1 MYFAF
6 DSCTKGDKC
15 PYLYDKNNL
24 YKGAKPKALAKSTP
38 AGSATVHAGAATIL
52 SGTVA
57 ASSVLGVKPQ
67 GPSSLSAPSMR
78 PVPAIAE
85 YPLRPCAGRFGR
97 MFPALVEG
105 ASHVRRI

>member
-1 MYFAF
+1 V
-6 DSCTKGDKC
+6 
-15 PYLYDKNNL
+15 PYLHGKNNL

-57 ASSVLGVKPQ
+57 ASLVSGVKSQ
-67 GPSSLSAPSMR
+67 GRVAFRLRLMR
-78 PVPAIAE
+78 PVPAIAG

-97 MFPALVEG
+97 MFPAC
-105 ASHVRRI
+105 

>member
-1 MYFAF
+1 M
-6 DSCTKGDKC
+6 TKIIC
-15 PYLYDKNNL
+15 I

-38 AGSATVHAGAATIL
+38 AGSATVHAAAATIL
-52 SGTVA
+52 SGAVA

-67 GPSSLSAPSMR
+67 GASSLTAPSMR
-78 PVPAIAE
+78 PVPEIAE